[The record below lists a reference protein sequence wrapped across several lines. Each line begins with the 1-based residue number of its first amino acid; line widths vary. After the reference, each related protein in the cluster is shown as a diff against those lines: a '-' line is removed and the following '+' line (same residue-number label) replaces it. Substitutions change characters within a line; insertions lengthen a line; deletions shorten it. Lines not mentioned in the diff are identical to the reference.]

1 MRKIVLLSALVS
13 ILLPL
18 TSHFSPLSACTNF
31 IVCKKASAD
40 GSVFVTYNADSYGA
54 FMPLYHFPA
63 AKHGAG
69 EMRKVYEWDT
79 NKYLGEI
86 PEVAETYNVIG
97 NSNEWQVTIGETTF
111 GGREEMADSTGII
124 DYGSLIYIT
133 LQRAKTAREALQVMT
148 SLVEQFGYCS
158 EGETFSVADK
168 DEAWMLEM
176 MGCGPDRTKEQGR
189 TVWVAVRIPDD
200 AIAAH
205 ANQSRITKF
214 LDGRYVQVKMKDLL
228 NPKAF
233 AKAERQLLKANQ
245 KPQTSNLKPQT
256 LMLCSDNVVS
266 YARTMGWFEGKDA
279 DFSYNAAYAKPDFSG
294 RRYCEARV
302 WSFFNRFADDFS
314 EYVPYAAG
322 IEPNTKEMPL
332 WIIPNKKVTMQDIR
346 DAMRD
351 HYEGTPFALD
361 SKGDIGGGIFQ
372 MPYRPSPLSFKLDGQ
387 EVFNERPISTQQ
399 SAFSFISQM
408 RSSLPRE
415 VGACFWFGNDD
426 GNMVAYTPM
435 YSCIT
440 RRPKCFSGE
449 GADDVTVSM
458 DNAFWVCN
466 WVSNMVYP
474 RYSMMF
480 PSLKEVRDSLDASY
494 AQLQPDIEAK
504 ALALST
510 ADERIRLL
518 TDYSC
523 QKGDEMIARWQ
534 QLAFFLIVKYNDMVV
549 KPTDEQ
555 GRFLRNQYGGGAKV
569 VRPGFPE
576 AYARE
581 LLKQTGS
588 RYLVPE
594 KEKKD

>member
-1 MRKIVLLSALVS
+1 MKKIFVLSALVS

-18 TSHFSPLSACTNF
+18 TSHLSPLSACTNF

-54 FMPLYHFPA
+54 FMPLYHYPA
-63 AKHGAG
+63 AKHEVG
-69 EMRKVYEWDT
+69 EMRKVFEWDT

-86 PEVAETYNVIG
+86 PEAAETWNVIG

-124 DYGSLIYIT
+124 DYGSLIYIA
-133 LQRAKTAREALQVMT
+133 LQRSKTAREALQVMT
-148 SLVEQFGYCS
+148 SLVEQYGYCS

-189 TVWVAVRIPDD
+189 AVWVAVRIPDD

-205 ANQSRITKF
+205 ANQSRITQF
-214 LDGRYVQVKMKDLL
+214 LDGRYVQLKMKDLL
-228 NPKAF
+228 NPKAM
-233 AKAERQLLKANQ
+233 AKAERNAQKLKAQ
-245 KPQTSNLKPQT
+245 SFVVF
-256 LMLCSDNVVS
+256 SDNVVS
-266 YARTMGWFEGKDA
+266 YARAMGWFEGKDA
-279 DFSYNAAYAKPDFSG
+279 EFSYNAAYAKPDFSG

-322 IEPNTKEMPL
+322 IEKDAKEMPL
-332 WIIPNKKVTMQDIR
+332 WIIPNKKVTLQDLR

-361 SKGDIGGGIFQ
+361 QKGDIGGGIFQ
-372 MPYRPSPLSFKLDGQ
+372 MPYRPSPLSFKIDGV
-387 EVFNERPISTQQ
+387 EYFNERPISTQQ
-399 SAFSFISQM
+399 TAWSFISQM

-440 RRPKCFSGE
+440 RLPKCFSGE
-449 GADDVTVSM
+449 GADDVTFSM
-458 DNAFWVCN
+458 DNAYWVCN

-494 AQLQPDIEAK
+494 ARLQPEIEAK
-504 ALALST
+504 ALVLA
-510 ADERIRLL
+510 APEERIAYL

-523 QKGDEMIARWQ
+523 KKGDEMIARWQ
-534 QLAFFLIVKYNDMVV
+534 QLAFFLIVKYNDIVV

-555 GRFLRNQYGGGAKV
+555 GRFLRNKFGGGAKV
-569 VRPGFPE
+569 VRPGFPD

-581 LLKQTGS
+581 LLNQTGTK
-588 RYLVPE
+588 YLVPKE
-594 KEKKD
+594 EKK

>member
-1 MRKIVLLSALVS
+1 MKKIVLVILSVLSVS
-13 ILLPL
+13 VA
-18 TSHFSPLSACTNF
+18 FACTNF
-31 IVCKKASAD
+31 IVGKKASAD

-54 FMPLYHFPA
+54 FMPLYHYPA
-63 AKHGAG
+63 AKHQAG

-86 PEVAETYNVIG
+86 PEAAETYNVIG

-124 DYGSLIYIT
+124 DYGSLIYIA
-133 LQRAKTAREALQVMT
+133 LQRSRTAREALQVMT
-148 SLVEQFGYCS
+148 SLVEQYGYCS

-214 LDGRYVQVKMKDLL
+214 LDGRYTQVKMKDL
-228 NPKAF
+228 F
-233 AKAERQLLKANQ
+233 AKKYALNAK
-245 KPQTSNLKPQT
+245 KPITNL
-256 LMLCSDNVVS
+256 MVCSDNVVN
-266 YARTMGWFEGKDA
+266 YARNMGWFEGKDVE
-279 DFSYNAAYAKPDFSG
+279 FSYNAAYAKPDFSG

-322 IEPNTKEMPL
+322 IEKDAKEMPL
-332 WIIPNKKVTMQDIR
+332 WIIPNKKVTLEDIR

-361 SKGDIGGGIFQ
+361 QKGDIGGGIFQ
-372 MPYRPSPLSFKLDGQ
+372 MPYRPSPLSFKVDDV
-387 EVFNERPISTQQ
+387 EYFNERPISTQQ
-399 SAFSFISQM
+399 TAWSFISQM

-440 RRPKCFSGE
+440 RVPKCFSGE
-449 GADDVTVSM
+449 GADAVTFSM
-458 DNAFWVCN
+458 DNAYWVCN

-494 AQLQPDIEAK
+494 AQLQPEIEAK
-504 ALALST
+504 ALALPT
-510 ADERIRLL
+510 AEERIKLL

-523 QKGDEMIARWQ
+523 KKGDEMIARWQ
-534 QLAFFLIVKYNDMVV
+534 KLAFFLIVKYNDIVV

-555 GRFLRNQYGGGAKV
+555 GRFLRNKFGGGAKV
-569 VRPGFPE
+569 VRPGFPD

-581 LLKQTGS
+581 LLKQTGTK
-588 RYLVPE
+588 YLVPKE
-594 KEKKD
+594 EKK

>member
-1 MRKIVLLSALVS
+1 MSMRKIVLVLLSV
-13 ILLPL
+13 
-18 TSHFSPLSACTNF
+18 LSLSSAFACTNF
-31 IVCKKASAD
+31 IVGKKASAD

-54 FMPLYHFPA
+54 FMPLYHYPA
-63 AKHGAG
+63 AKHEAG
-69 EMRKVYEWDT
+69 EMHKVFEWDT

-86 PEVAETYNVIG
+86 PEALETWNVIG

-111 GGREEMADSTGII
+111 GGREEMTDSTGII
-124 DYGSLIYIT
+124 DYGSLIYIA
-133 LQRAKTAREALQVMT
+133 LQRSKTAREALQVMT
-148 SLVEQFGYCS
+148 SLVEQYGYYS

-168 DEAWMLEM
+168 DEVWMLEM

-189 TVWVAVRIPDD
+189 SVWVAVRIPDD
-200 AIAAH
+200 AVAAH

-214 LDGRYVQVKMKDLL
+214 LDGRYVQVKMQDLL
-228 NPKAF
+228 KKYPVNGK
-233 AKAERQLLKANQ
+233 
-245 KPQTSNLKPQT
+245 KPVPNL
-256 LMLCSDNVVS
+256 MVCSDNVVS
-266 YARTMGWFEGKDA
+266 YARAMGWYDGKDA
-279 DFSYNAAYAKPDFSG
+279 DFSYNAAYAVPDFSG

-322 IEPNTKEMPL
+322 IEKDTKEMPL
-332 WIIPNKKVTMQDIR
+332 WIIPNKKVTLQDLR

-361 SKGDIGGGIFQ
+361 SAGDIGGGMFR
-372 MPYRPSPLSFKLDGQ
+372 MPYRVSPLSFKIDDV
-387 EVFNERPISTQQ
+387 EYFNERPISTFQT
-399 SAFSFISQM
+399 AWSFISQM

-440 RRPKCFSGE
+440 RRPLCFSGE
-449 GADDVTVSM
+449 GADDVTFSI

-474 RYSMMF
+474 RYEMMF
-480 PSLKEVRDSLDASY
+480 PSLQAVRDSLDQSY
-494 AQLQPDIEAK
+494 ERLQPEIEAK
-504 ALALST
+504 ALALAT
-510 ADERIRLL
+510 PEERISFL

-534 QLAFFLIVKYNDMVV
+534 KLAFFLIVKYNDMVV
-549 KPTDEQ
+549 KPTDDN
-555 GRFLRNQYGGGAKV
+555 GTFLRNKYGDGERVK
-569 VRPGFPE
+569 RPGLPD

-581 LLKQTGS
+581 LIKQTGTKF
-588 RYLVPE
+588 LVP
-594 KEKKD
+594 KER

>member
-1 MRKIVLLSALVS
+1 MKKILLMAGLVLVS
-13 ILLPL
+13 A
-18 TSHFSPLSACTNF
+18 SAVACTNF
-31 IVCKKASAD
+31 IVGKKASAD

-54 FMPLYHFPA
+54 FMPLYHYAA
-63 AKHGAG
+63 AKHAAG
-69 EMRKVYEWDT
+69 DMRKVYEWDT

-86 PEVAETYNVIG
+86 AEAPETWNVIG

-133 LQRAKTAREALQVMT
+133 LQRAKTAREALQIMT
-148 SLVEQFGYCS
+148 SLVEQYGYYS

-176 MGCGPDRTKEQGR
+176 MGCGPDRSKEAGR
-189 TVWVAVRIPDD
+189 AVWVAVRIPDD

-214 LDGRYVQVKMKDLL
+214 LDGRYVQVKMKDLQKKYPV
-228 NPKAF
+228 NGKKAV
-233 AKAERQLLKANQ
+233 
-245 KPQTSNLKPQT
+245 PNLVVY
-256 LMLCSDNVVS
+256 SDNVVN
-266 YARTMGWFEGKDA
+266 YARKMGWFEGKDA
-279 DFSYNAAYAKPDFSG
+279 DFSYNAAYATPDFSG

-302 WSFFNRFADDFS
+302 WSFFNRFSDDFS
-314 EYVPYAAG
+314 EYLPYAAG
-322 IEPNTKEMPL
+322 IEKDTKEMPL
-332 WIIPNKKVTMQDIR
+332 WIIPNKKVGLQDLR

-361 SKGDIGGGIFQ
+361 TNIGGGIYQ
-372 MPYRPSPLSFKLDGQ
+372 MPYRPSPLSFKVDGK

-399 SAFSFISQM
+399 TAWSFISQM

-449 GADDVTVSM
+449 GADDVTFSM

-494 AQLQPDIEAK
+494 ERLQPEIEAK
-504 ALALST
+504 ALALPES
-510 ADERIRLL
+510 ERVAFL

-523 QKGDEMIARWQ
+523 RKGDEMIARWQ
-534 QLAFFLIVKYNDMVV
+534 KLAFFLIVKYNDMAV
-549 KPTDEQ
+549 KPTDEN
-555 GRFLRNQYGGGAKV
+555 GAFKRNQYGGGARV
-569 VRPGFPE
+569 TRPGFPE
-576 AYARE
+576 PYARE
-581 LLKQTGS
+581 LLKQTS
-588 RYLVPE
+588 DKLLVPVE
-594 KEKKD
+594 EKK